1 MDKSRSNKMSRL
13 FLRKIWSILLYIIH
27 GWGKKEM
34 IKCTHCIRYFVMNL
48 SDVVENG
55 YVRCPYCGELIK
67 L

>member
-1 MDKSRSNKMSRL
+1 
-13 FLRKIWSILLYIIH
+13 
-27 GWGKKEM
+27 M